1 MSLTTTVSTKHVP
14 RKSGGT
20 GSLAGANPD
29 RFAGVSWTTAFFM
42 TLFHIGAVWALI
54 DFTWSGVVV
63 MLVTYYIALGWGIG
77 MSYHRLLTHRAY
89 KTPKF
94 VEYFLTSCATTAL
107 EGGALFWVATHR
119 RHHQHSDSDMD
130 PHTPRHGGFWA
141 HMGWIIFGEA
151 QHNNVTMT
159 SKYAPD
165 LSRDGFHVWLSK
177 YHWVPLTI
185 QGLVLWAL
193 GGVKCVLGGVFL
205 RVKRGLPATGVVN
218 FAPPPWGHS
227 PVPARGGHRPKRVGG
242 GLTVG
247 GGQAHK
253 THGPPPRAQ
262 PPVVAPAQPTQS
274 APPRVA
280 AAAPVAPPPLPPPR
294 PLLAGA
300 GRRGGRR
307 CPAGPA
313 GGRFR
318 AAFGDLVRDGP
329 ARRLSAGGRRCGPLG
344 RRPVR
349 RRLRRVR
356 HDLAGHGRARHR
368 RADQRAA
375 EGLERVTV
383 LRAGDARRPGP
394 GADRVDPEQQLL
406 L

>member
-1 MSLTTTVSTKHVP
+1 MSLTTTVSTKRVP

-29 RFAGVSWTTAFFM
+29 RFAGVSWVTAFFT

-63 MLVTYYIALGWGIG
+63 LLVTYYIALAWGIG

-94 VEYFLTSCATTAL
+94 VEYFLTICATTAL

-165 LSRDGFHVWLSK
+165 LSRDAFHVWLSK

-193 GGVKCVLGGVFL
+193 GGWNWVLWGVFL
-205 RVKRGLPATGVVN
+205 RVTLGLHATWLVNSATHLWGKRRFLTRDDSRNNWWVALLTFGEGWHNNHHAHPTSAAHGLAWYEVDLTYMHIRALELVGLATDV
-218 FAPPPWGHS
+218 
-227 PVPARGGHRPKRVGG
+227 
-242 GLTVG
+242 
-247 GGQAHK
+247 
-253 THGPPPRAQ
+253 
-262 PPVVAPAQPTQS
+262 
-274 APPRVA
+274 
-280 AAAPVAPPPLPPPR
+280 
-294 PLLAGA
+294 
-300 GRRGGRR
+300 
-307 CPAGPA
+307 
-313 GGRFR
+313 
-318 AAFGDLVRDGP
+318 
-329 ARRLSAGGRRCGPLG
+329 
-344 RRPVR
+344 
-349 RRLRRVR
+349 RRVR
-356 HDLAGHGRARHR
+356 VDDAIEE
-368 RADQRAA
+368 AA
-375 EGLERVTV
+375 
-383 LRAGDARRPGP
+383 
-394 GADRVDPEQQLL
+394 
-406 L
+406 